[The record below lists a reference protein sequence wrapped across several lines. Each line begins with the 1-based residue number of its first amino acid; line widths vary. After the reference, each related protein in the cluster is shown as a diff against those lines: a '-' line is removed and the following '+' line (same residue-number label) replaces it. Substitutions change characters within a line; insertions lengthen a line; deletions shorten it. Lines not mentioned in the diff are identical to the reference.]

1 MIAVAALVAAACGGG
16 DGGNADGNSGQ
27 FLPPR
32 ERLRLMLPGP
42 ENLPGFVQVEET
54 FSTNED
60 LAEGSS
66 DPEERLAT
74 LEGWGRILGA
84 DRILDPE
91 ERPETGPQI
100 VGLQISA
107 SLYSRV
113 DGAKESFA
121 EALQFARETDWLASH
136 PGFGDLQVRELELPD
151 GPVDEALWLR
161 ITGVS
166 DDEDGEDV
174 TLFIDDFVF
183 WRRGNARS
191 LLRMA
196 SETDNNNPDSLLDL
210 VEGMLTVQMDLVEA
224 GRSATS

>member
-1 MIAVAALVAAACGGG
+1 MIAVAALAAAACGGS
-16 DGGNADGNSGQ
+16 GNDGNSDQ
-27 FLPPR
+27 LLLPR

-60 LAEGSS
+60 LADGSS

-84 DRILDPE
+84 ERILEPE
-91 ERPETGPQI
+91 ERAETGPRI
-100 VGLQISA
+100 VGLQISV
-107 SLYSRV
+107 SLYNRD

-121 EALQFARETDWLASH
+121 EALEFAREADWLASH
-136 PGFGDLQVRELELPD
+136 PGFGDLQTRELELPD

-174 TLFIDDFVF
+174 TMFIDDFVF
-183 WRRGNARS
+183 WRQGNARS

-196 SETDNNNPDSLLDL
+196 SETDSYDPDSLLEV
-210 VEGMLTVQMDLVEA
+210 VERMLTVQMDLVEA